1 MRVPPYHQKPGWQRF
16 FAGVAIGCII
26 SWVIFLYMFGVQ
38 QENQFERMNAQQKLI
53 GNLTDRNAIW
63 EKDYQK
69 LNEEV
74 KKKLKIQEI
83 EVTILNGKTFKLD
96 HLSIA
101 EAEDAIHDDLASLLT
116 KDVETIY
123 NGRSLLKKSIENKI
137 VEINKKRYKLEVAEI
152 LFYTNMYIEVRLV
165 RL

>member
-1 MRVPPYHQKPGWQRF
+1 MRIPPYHQNPGWQRF
-16 FAGVAIGCII
+16 FAGVSIGCII
-26 SWVIFLYMFGVQ
+26 SWIVFLYMFGVQ
-38 QENQFERMNAQQKLI
+38 QEYQFEKINAQKKLI
-53 GNLTDRNAIW
+53 GDLLDRNQIW

-69 LNEEV
+69 LNEEAE
-74 KKKLKIQEI
+74 KKLKIQEI
-83 EVTILNGKTFKLD
+83 EVTIINGKTFKLD

-101 EAEDAIHDDLASLLT
+101 EAEDAIHDDLASLLA

-137 VEINKKRYKLEVAEI
+137 VEINKKRYRPEVAEI

>member
-1 MRVPPYHQKPGWQRF
+1 MRIPPYHQKPGWQRF

-26 SWVIFLYMFGVQ
+26 SWVVFLYMFGVQ
-38 QENQFERMNAQQKLI
+38 QENQFERINTQRKLI

-74 KKKLKIQEI
+74 EKKLKIQEI

-123 NGRSLLKKSIENKI
+123 NGKSLLKKSIENKI
-137 VEINKKRYKLEVAEI
+137 VEINKKRYKLVVAEI